1 MTVAMRGAAAAPRRG
16 DDAARRWCSIS
27 GRGDKDKTSR
37 QIVKIKKIV
46 KMKKRHLIPTP
57 STPCPAG
64 ASRRGGR
71 PRRGDND
78 ELAGGRR
85 MMAAAR
91 GRTTT
96 TTAAARGRR
105 TTAAARRRRR
115 SWWWRR
121 RTARRTGRGRD
132 ARRRGARWM
141 PGRRRA
147 TGRRCC
153 LGVFWI
159 FSQEFDGRGSGE
171 MFVGGAGSAPS
182 FFGERGPT

>member
-1 MTVAMRGAAAAPRRG
+1 MRGAAAAPRRG

-46 KMKKRHLIPTP
+46 KMKKTAPDPHPLDALS
-57 STPCPAG
+57 STA
-64 ASRRGGR
+64 RRGAVAGR
-71 PRRGDND
+71 GGATMTTL
-78 ELAGGRR
+78 LAGGRR
-85 MMAAAR
+85 TMAAAR